1 MSVPATLF
9 TPIRIGDL
17 TLPNRVIMAPL
28 TRRRAAA
35 GKVPTALSA
44 LYYAQRASAGLIV
57 SESTEVDPIAGG
69 PPPTRPGIFSEAQVA
84 GWRLVTDA
92 VHAEGGRIFI
102 QLSHLG
108 RASHPSMRSDGS
120 LPVAPSAIGAG
131 GTVFTPIGP
140 QPYPI
145 PRALDLAEIPTV
157 VAQFAAAA
165 DNARRAG
172 FDGVE
177 IHGANGYLIDE
188 FLRDGSNRRTDRYG
202 GSVEN
207 RARLLLE
214 ITAAVVAIWGAGRV
228 AVRLSPWNSFG
239 DMHDSNPAAIFS
251 HVAAALAPFGLAYLH
266 VIESPPGHSEA
277 PAVPLAPDLG
287 KLFGGPLLVAGGYDQ
302 LSAEQAIAAGTA
314 DFVAF
319 GEAFIANPD
328 LPARFRRG
336 ARLNQADKATFYA
349 GGERGYTDY
358 PFLTGQEEAVRA

>member
-1 MSVPATLF
+1 MTLF
-9 TPIRIGDL
+9 TPIQIGEL
-17 TLPNRVIMAPL
+17 TLPNRVVMAPL
-28 TRRRAAA
+28 TRRRAAE
-35 GKVPTALSA
+35 GKVPTVLSA
-44 LYYAQRASAGLIV
+44 RYYAQRASAGLIV

-69 PPPTRPGIFSEAQVA
+69 PPPTRPGIFNEAQIA

-140 QPYPI
+140 QPYPV
-145 PRALDLAEIPTV
+145 PRALELEEIATV
-157 VAQFAAAA
+157 VAQFSAAAE
-165 DNARRAG
+165 NAKRAG

-202 GSVEN
+202 GLVEN

-214 ITAAVVAIWGAGRV
+214 ITEATVAIWSAGRV

-239 DMHDSNPAAIFS
+239 DMRDSNPAAIFS

-266 VIESPPGHSEA
+266 LIESPPGHSEA
-277 PAVPLAPDLG
+277 PVVPLAADLR
-287 KLFGGPLLVAGGYDQ
+287 KLFGGPLLVAGGYDR
-302 LSAEQAIAAGTA
+302 LSAERAVSTEAA

-328 LPARFRRG
+328 LPARFRLG
-336 ARLNQADKATFYA
+336 TRLNQADKTTFYA

-358 PFLTGQEEAVRA
+358 PFLTAEDEVVPA